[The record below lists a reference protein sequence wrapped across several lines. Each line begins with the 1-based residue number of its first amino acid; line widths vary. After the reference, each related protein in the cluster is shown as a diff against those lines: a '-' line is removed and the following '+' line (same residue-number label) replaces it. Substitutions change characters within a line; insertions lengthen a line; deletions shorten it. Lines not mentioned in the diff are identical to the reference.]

1 MTFTVLIPARYA
13 SSRLPGKPLRKIAD
27 KPMIQWVVEAAQ
39 RSKASRVVVAT
50 DHDDIARCVNE
61 FGGDVV
67 MTSADHVSGTDRLQQ
82 AAEILGLAEDECV
95 VNVQGDEPL
104 VPAGVIDQV
113 AGNLLSSST
122 AEIATLCERI
132 DNTAEFLNP
141 NAVKVVFDENNSA
154 LYFSRAPIPVCRDA
168 SSFTLESPMPDQL
181 LAHRHLGIYAYRVG
195 FLNQFISWPEHMLE
209 RCEKLEQLRAL
220 AYGVEIHVEPSCC
233 AIPAGVDTEE
243 DLVGVDAHLRELID
257 QGNNA

>member
-1 MTFTVLIPARYA
+1 MSFTVLIPARYA
-13 SSRLPGKPLRKIAD
+13 SSRLPGKPLRNIAG

-39 RSKASRVVVAT
+39 RSRANRVVVAT
-50 DHDDIARCVNE
+50 DHDDIARCVND
-61 FGGDVV
+61 FGGDAV
-67 MTSADHVSGTDRLQQ
+67 MTSANHVSGTDRLQQ
-82 AAEILGLAEDECV
+82 AAEILRLAADECV

-104 VPAGVIDQV
+104 VPAEVIDQV
-113 AGNLLSSST
+113 AGNLQNSST

-132 DNTAEFLNP
+132 DKTAEFLNP
-141 NAVKVVFDENNSA
+141 NAVKVVFNENNSA

-168 SSFTLESPMPDQL
+168 SPYAADSPMPDQL

-195 FLNQFISWPEHMLE
+195 FLNRFIRWPEHMLE
-209 RCEKLEQLRAL
+209 QSEKLEQLRAL
-220 AYGVEIHVEPSCC
+220 AHGVDIHVELSCC

-243 DLVGVDAHLRELID
+243 DLVSVDAHLRELID